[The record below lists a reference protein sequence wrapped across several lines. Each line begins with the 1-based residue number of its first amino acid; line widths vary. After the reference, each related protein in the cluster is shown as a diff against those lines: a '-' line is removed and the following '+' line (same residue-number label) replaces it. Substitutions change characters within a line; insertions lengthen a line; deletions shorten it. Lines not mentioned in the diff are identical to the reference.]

1 MGLSKI
7 GVGTFGKTTASAQAI
22 LRWFDP
28 GVSRYPSP
36 RDDRALGVVRAHK
49 DSWVELP
56 MSERIALLDEVR
68 RDFESIGDRWVAAE
82 VEAKRVD
89 SSSLGEAEEWGCT
102 VGRHGPSLS

>member
-1 MGLSKI
+1 
-7 GVGTFGKTTASAQAI
+7 
-22 LRWFDP
+22 
-28 GVSRYPSP
+28 
-36 RDDRALGVVRAHK
+36 
-49 DSWVELP
+49 